1 MGALAGFILG
11 YYLGAKQGPEG
22 YAQLRQAMETI
33 LAAPEVKALLER
45 VPFLHTARGGNGN
58 GAHRDEGG
66 EGGLA
71 ALFRALAGSEAIQSL
86 VAGGLDFARGL
97 LQRGLHRRAR
107 A

>member
-45 VPFLHTARGGNGN
+45 VPFLHTARGNGN

-71 ALFRALAGSEAIQSL
+71 GLVRALAGSEAIQSL

-97 LQRGLHRRAR
+97 LQRGLHRRA
-107 A
+107 